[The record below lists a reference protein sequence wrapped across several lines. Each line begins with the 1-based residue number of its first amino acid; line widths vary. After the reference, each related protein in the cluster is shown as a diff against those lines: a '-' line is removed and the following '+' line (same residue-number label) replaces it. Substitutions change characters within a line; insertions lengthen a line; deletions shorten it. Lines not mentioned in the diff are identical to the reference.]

1 MFQILNT
8 WYNGRCLTFNPLD
21 IKVPIITPVSL
32 YLKNPWK
39 NQENKLTG
47 KYIIF
52 IHDEGLEFNLIS
64 QVMMISIH
72 IFHIT
77 ELNIQITIKSKLK
90 NIYFDKENKYFKFQ
104 IK

>member
-1 MFQILNT
+1 VFQNLNT
-8 WYNGRCLTFNPLD
+8 WYNGRCLTLNPID

-47 KYIIF
+47 KYVIF

-64 QVMMISIH
+64 QVTIMSTH
-72 IFHIT
+72 IFYNS
-77 ELNIQITIKSKLK
+77 ELNIQMTSLHLI
-90 NIYFDKENKYFKFQ
+90 
-104 IK
+104 